1 MTLEVDRAVAVR
13 KYGRHGDHV
22 AILYAKTGEGVLRRL
37 HIGRAAK
44 IHAQHLLAFVRL
56 DTLHLDPAKLAR
68 DRNSP
73 GEVQYLVERLLAAQ
87 LVNRRPAHLARD
99 RDLRACRRNQDAVTG
114 FNMYL
119 RAAHPAQHQVVQI
132 DFFHQGLAAIVLDRA
147 VGSGLSRAS
156 GGDESAQWSGKRADV
171 ISAGSFNVADDE
183 CPHRTQFAQG
193 NVDGDTAELPA
204 KHSLDHLLRLA

>member
-1 MTLEVDRAVAVR
+1 
-13 KYGRHGDHV
+13 
-22 AILYAKTGEGVLRRL
+22 
-37 HIGRAAK
+37 
-44 IHAQHLLAFVRL
+44 
-56 DTLHLDPAKLAR
+56 
-68 DRNSP
+68 
-73 GEVQYLVERLLAAQ
+73 
-87 LVNRRPAHLARD
+87 
-99 RDLRACRRNQDAVTG
+99 

-171 ISAGSFNVADDE
+171 ISAGIFHVADDE

-204 KHSLDHLLRLA
+204 KHSLDNLLRLAQRTTGYHDGPRFRKGDTAFAIDGALQVLRTGAPVVDHHLVAGPQNVIRANRKA